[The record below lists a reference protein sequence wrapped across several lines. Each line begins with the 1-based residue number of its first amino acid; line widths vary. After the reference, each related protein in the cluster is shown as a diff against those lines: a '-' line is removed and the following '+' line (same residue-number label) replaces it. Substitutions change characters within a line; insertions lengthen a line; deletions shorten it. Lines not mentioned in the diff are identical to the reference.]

1 MAMRVLITHE
11 RFPPDFGGGGEY
23 IVLRTAQG
31 LLARGVEVNVLT
43 AGDPAITEFEGVPT
57 QRLRTS
63 RYGFNLKAG
72 AIARAA
78 RGVDLVHTFNY
89 HACLPSL
96 VAARRLGLPV
106 VCGMLA
112 LFGDAWRTMRGPL
125 AGRLFQAHER
135 FMVSRHFDRSLYLSE
150 PSRQQAIRLGA
161 PAETAMVLSPGI
173 DHARLLPPDRSA
185 PIVMFGGKMEAR
197 KGIDHVLAVARALP
211 DIPFVATGWADDM
224 AALRARAPANLQLV
238 ESAGD
243 DRFLAYL
250 RRAAIFF
257 FPSYSETFGIVV
269 AEAMA
274 SGAAVVSSI
283 DTIAFDGVRVAP
295 GDEAAMVAAIRGLW
309 DDPAR
314 LRAAGEANLRRARD
328 FTWAAHT
335 DRLLAIYDAV
345 LAERPASGSGPAT
358 ARAAA

>member
-1 MAMRVLITHE
+1 MSMRVLITHE

-31 LLARGVEVNVLT
+31 LLARGVDVRVLT

-57 QRLRTS
+57 ERLATS
-63 RYGFNLKAG
+63 RYGFNLQAG

-78 RGVDLVHTFNY
+78 RGVDLIHTFNY

-96 VAARRLGLPV
+96 LAARRIGVPV

-112 LFGDAWRTMRGPL
+112 LFGDAWRTMRGPVV
-125 AGRLFQAHER
+125 GRLFQAYER
-135 FMVSRHFDRSLYLSE
+135 FMIRRRFDRSLYLSE

-161 PAETAMVLSPGI
+161 PAGGAMVLNPGI

-197 KGIDHVLAVARALP
+197 KGIDHVLAAARALP

-224 AALRARAPANLQLV
+224 EALRARAPANLQLV

-283 DTIAFDGVRVAP
+283 DTIAFDGARIAP
-295 GDEAAMVAAIRGLW
+295 GDEAAMIAAIRTLW
-309 DDPAR
+309 DDPER
-314 LRAAGEANLRRARD
+314 LRQAGQANLRRARD
-328 FTWAAHT
+328 FTWAVHT
-335 DRLLAIYDAV
+335 DRLLAIYEGV
-345 LAERPASGSGPAT
+345 LAGHAAGA
-358 ARAAA
+358 ARVAA